1 MTERVTV
8 EDTAISAEPNRHS
21 QEYYMLLGLG
31 RGVDIT
37 KGTPWLEKSSFQ
49 VRQVLKNDIIETID
63 GGLQRGYD
71 EEISSETTLRS
82 EIHGKVRAPDTP
94 LNIGVDAEY
103 SRTYGS
109 CRRVVGAKV
118 KNRTVSFRVD
128 FVDVPQSRVEEA
140 KKNIREAKGDPKKNV
155 PQSPVEEAKKQIQET
170 KGNDAADS
178 PEAQVSVPAE
188 CLQTKIEARSLHGDD
203 QKDAPFEERLCK
215 WLVDSLKLRGVPE
228 GCYKTNLFEFING
241 NSHRGEAYIL
251 EIEAGVKAFVNHFGI
266 THYVSALELGG
277 LSYKLLTEKQ
287 YERRVAVGGQA
298 ALTAMAYGGLEA
310 SAKHS
315 HQKKRSEKWSEY
327 KKIGKIGYDGIVKEK
342 DEAVIGVE
350 IRPISSLVRIPYLQ
364 RLLRSAV
371 LHYMQCK
378 MTGTLHKNLYL
389 IFDIKEKWFRNQS
402 VIMLIALI

>member
-8 EDTAISAEPNRHS
+8 EDTAISAEHNRHS
-21 QEYYMLLGLG
+21 QEYYTLLGLG

-49 VRQVLKNDIIETID
+49 VRLVLKNDIIETID

-71 EEISSETTLRS
+71 EEISSETTVRS
-82 EIHGKVRAPDTP
+82 EIHGKIRAPDTP
-94 LNIGVDAEY
+94 LNIGIDAEY

-109 CRRVVGAKV
+109 SRRVVGAKV

-140 KKNIREAKGDPKKNV
+140 KKNIREANKKNV

-178 PEAQVSVPAE
+178 QVSVPAE
-188 CLQTKIEARSLHGDD
+188 CLQNKIGPRSLHGDD

-215 WLVDSLKLRGVPE
+215 WLVDCLKLRGVPV

-251 EIEAGVKAFVNHFGI
+251 EIEAGIKAFVNHFGI

-327 KKIGKIGYDGIVKEK
+327 KKIGKIGDDGIVKEK

-350 IRPISSLVRIPYLQ
+350 IRPISNLVRIPYLQ

-378 MTGTLHKNLYL
+378 MIGTFQKKLVFN
-389 IFDIKEKWFRNQS
+389 FRY
-402 VIMLIALI
+402 

>member
-1 MTERVTV
+1 MTV
-8 EDTAISAEPNRHS
+8 EDTAISAKPNRHS

-49 VRQVLKNDIIETID
+49 VRQVLENDIIETDD

-109 CRRVVGAKV
+109 SRRVVGDKV

-140 KKNIREAKGDPKKNV
+140 KKNIREARGDREKNV
-155 PQSPVEEAKKQIQET
+155 PQSRVAEAKKQIQET

-188 CLQTKIEARSLHGDD
+188 CLQTKIDPRSLHGDD

-215 WLVDSLKLRGVPE
+215 WLVDSLELCGVPE
-228 GCYKTNLFEFING
+228 GCYKTNLLEFINC
-241 NSHRGEAYIL
+241 NSQGGEACIL
-251 EIEAGVKAFVNHFGI
+251 EIEAGIKAFVNHFGI
-266 THYVSALELGG
+266 THYVSAIVLGG

-287 YERRVAVGGQA
+287 YESHVVVGGEA
-298 ALTAMAYGGLEA
+298 ALTAMASGGLTA
-310 SAKHS
+310 SAKHT
-315 HQKKRSEKWSEY
+315 QEKEKSEKASEY
-327 KKIGKIGYDGIVKEK
+327 KKIGKIGANGKVEEK
-342 DEAVIGVE
+342 DEAVIRVE
-350 IRPISSLVRIPYLQ
+350 IRPISSLVRIPYLH

-371 LHYMQCK
+371 QHYMQSK
-378 MTGTLHKNLYL
+378 ITGMLHKKNYFIL
-389 IFDIKEKWFRNQS
+389 ISK
-402 VIMLIALI
+402 